1 MCMEDWCVETGHEF
15 CSLHEGGENVLK
27 YLKRGWNRKDGSGN
41 KNLKNGRG
49 GGGQVRLRGGC
60 LKKKS
65 GGWNPLRN
73 YVISFKHLIT
83 TPAIRIDIQQ
93 MPL

>member
-1 MCMEDWCVETGHEF
+1 MKKHHSKLSKNECVWMCMEDWCVETGHKF

-41 KNLKNGRG
+41 KNLKNG

-60 LKKKS
+60 LEKKWGLES
-65 GGWNPLRN
+65 P
-73 YVISFKHLIT
+73 
-83 TPAIRIDIQQ
+83 
-93 MPL
+93 